1 MSATFRYDKEN
12 LYKEFAD
19 AKAKDVK
26 LSKLETLDEQENDY
40 FTNRLKFCVEHKE
53 LKKSNPHYYENVS
66 VNFDALE
73 NAYRTVNPR
82 DTFYQV
88 GFGMTYAMKKSL
100 ESQEL
105 EININKEE

>member
-1 MSATFRYDKEN
+1 MNKKMT
-12 LYKEFAD
+12 
-19 AKAKDVK
+19 
-26 LSKLETLDEQENDY
+26 TLLTDLNSVQNI
-40 FTNRLKFCVEHKE
+40 
-53 LKKSNPHYYENVS
+53 KSNPHYYENVS

-105 EININKEE
+105 EININKEEQ